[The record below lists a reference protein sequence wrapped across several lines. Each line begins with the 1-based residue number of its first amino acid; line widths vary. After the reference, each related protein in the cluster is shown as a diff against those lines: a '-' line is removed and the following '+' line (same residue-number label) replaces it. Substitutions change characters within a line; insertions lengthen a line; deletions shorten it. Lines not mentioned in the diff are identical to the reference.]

1 VTLAFDEGLFCRIVC
16 RRLRKRGVV
25 RYRSAC
31 VACVTAFVV
40 GAALGAP
47 QPLRAAAPAAAQKT
61 ESKLPS
67 QTDVEAQ
74 LLRMLNELK
83 RENARRGLTEIPTPP
98 SPLVTSTL
106 PPAAVTPAAAQPAL
120 PAPTAAAPAPPTDVI
135 PAPPGATSAP
145 EPPSSVVLTAPRT
158 EVPAVVPSRPPSVVP
173 PPAPLATPVISSGGR
188 LPLPAVEGFIA
199 ADVQAFLGVPGTI
212 QQGPRGT
219 VVWHYL
225 TPNGRQFVYFVD
237 GVATVTAPA
246 DTRPVAPAR
255 QTPGRQGECQG
266 LTAATGFKN
275 LAVINADSPVFIEPK
290 FRTQPLTLLPA
301 KKTAE
306 VSSADGAWY
315 LIRFN
320 DERWGRRVG
329 YIHCS
334 DVVRQ
339 DQ

>member
-1 VTLAFDEGLFCRIVC
+1 MA
-16 RRLRKRGVV
+16 
-25 RYRSAC
+25 
-31 VACVTAFVV
+31 
-40 GAALGAP
+40 
-47 QPLRAAAPAAAQKT
+47 
-61 ESKLPS
+61 
-67 QTDVEAQ
+67 
-74 LLRMLNELK
+74 
-83 RENARRGLTEIPTPP
+83 
-98 SPLVTSTL
+98 
-106 PPAAVTPAAAQPAL
+106 
-120 PAPTAAAPAPPTDVI
+120 
-135 PAPPGATSAP
+135 
-145 EPPSSVVLTAPRT
+145 
-158 EVPAVVPSRPPSVVP
+158 
-173 PPAPLATPVISSGGR
+173 PAPLATPVIPSGVR
-188 LPLPAVEGFIA
+188 TPLPAIEGFIA
-199 ADVQAFLGVPGTI
+199 ADVQAFLGVPSTI
-212 QQGPRGT
+212 QQGPNGT

-246 DTRPVAPAR
+246 ATPPVAPTR
-255 QTPGRQGECQG
+255 QTPGRQGECEG
-266 LTAATGFKN
+266 ITAATGFKS

-306 VSSADGAWY
+306 VGSAEGAWY